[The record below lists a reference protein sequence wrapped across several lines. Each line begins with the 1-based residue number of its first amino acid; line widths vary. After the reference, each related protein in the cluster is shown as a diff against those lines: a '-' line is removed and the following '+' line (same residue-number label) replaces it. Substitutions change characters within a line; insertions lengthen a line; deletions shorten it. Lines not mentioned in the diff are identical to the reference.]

1 MGRTNPTYRMQ
12 VRGLEREWS
21 DYRRA
26 LRARDRPHFDRLF
39 AHVDAHADAAG
50 YVNATDPLRPA
61 LLSMLLV
68 HERRLAVL
76 EAALDEALDDGD
88 RANGDAHRQATATGV
103 DGNADDRHARTD
115 ASARTDDGAAP
126 SDDLEATTDT
136 TTSTGTTP
144 TGDR

>member
-50 YVNATDPLRPA
+50 YANATDPLRPA

-68 HERRLAVL
+68 HERRLAAL
-76 EAALDEALDDGD
+76 EAAVEDVERTDGAEGSSAD
-88 RANGDAHRQATATGV
+88 ATGQA
-103 DGNADDRHARTD
+103 GSHA
-115 ASARTDDGAAP
+115 GEP
-126 SDDLEATTDT
+126 
-136 TTSTGTTP
+136 
-144 TGDR
+144 